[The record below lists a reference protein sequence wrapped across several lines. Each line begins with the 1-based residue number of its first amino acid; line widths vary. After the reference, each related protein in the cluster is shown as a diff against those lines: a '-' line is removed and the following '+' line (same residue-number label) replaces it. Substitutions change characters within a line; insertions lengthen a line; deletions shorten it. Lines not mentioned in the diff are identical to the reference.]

1 MSDIDCPA
9 RAIDND
15 EVKRLC
21 FQKKARKGLLKLHPD
36 KNPACVEHANVKFNL
51 CRETQEKFNNK
62 ENTINPSPRETTTTS
77 QRETPNS
84 EEHRGREFFFGMR
97 NFFSTIRAQMEE
109 KRRQKER
116 EIQTQREHFYRKCEE
131 EIAEQMRD
139 YEKKFAE
146 RMKNPKNSYDDF
158 KEKQGEANQKRKFL
172 AGDPSFINGGTPIPE
187 IKDYRTVDPN
197 DIIEWRKKRK
207 EERAK
212 ERNKGR
218 SSNSFEIYDTRM
230 SPYEKSK
237 EIQMERS
244 FQNSQRFYEKSFPR
258 YKGESISDY
267 HLRRK
272 STVVHQ
278 RRYTAEEKRREH

>member
-1 MSDIDCPA
+1 MPLINLIMSDIDCPA

-84 EEHRGREFFFGMR
+84 ETTTTSQRETPNSEEHRGREFFFGMR

-116 EIQTQREHFYRKCEE
+116 EIQTQR
-131 EIAEQMRD
+131 
-139 YEKKFAE
+139 
-146 RMKNPKNSYDDF
+146 
-158 KEKQGEANQKRKFL
+158 
-172 AGDPSFINGGTPIPE
+172 
-187 IKDYRTVDPN
+187 V
-197 DIIEWRKKRK
+197 
-207 EERAK
+207 
-212 ERNKGR
+212 NKW
-218 SSNSFEIYDTRM
+218 EDT
-230 SPYEKSK
+230 
-237 EIQMERS
+237 
-244 FQNSQRFYEKSFPR
+244 
-258 YKGESISDY
+258 
-267 HLRRK
+267 
-272 STVVHQ
+272 
-278 RRYTAEEKRREH
+278 